1 MIRPRRLAVLAL
13 FAAASGFA
21 AEFVQA
27 VEFPYYHHPRPLWE
41 RELVWLKNI
50 GIRTVAFSAGQNMPR
65 TDPRADL
72 PEFLR
77 ILRRLG
83 MRAWIYGVSP
93 ALTATLEPP
102 LERHGGAVVFVG
114 RPFELRGQPPP

>member
-1 MIRPRRLAVLAL
+1 MIRLRRLALLAL
-13 FAAASGFA
+13 LAAANGFA
-21 AEFVQA
+21 AEYVQA

-50 GIRTVAFSAGQNMPR
+50 GIRTVAFSGGQNPPR

-72 PEFLR
+72 GSFLQ

-83 MRAWIYGVSP
+83 MRAGPVSGFDVTFP
-93 ALTATLEPP
+93 
-102 LERHGGAVVFVG
+102 GASASLL
-114 RPFELRGQPPP
+114 PSW